1 MPFAITISDMPFCDN
16 TPQEEIER
24 RRADRMARKA
34 SRSTKKCIAKGKKRE
49 KKLEAKGKKREKK
62 LKRLMFPN
70 LTGEFDTDSPFAKH
84 FTGKRDQ

>member
-34 SRSTKKCIAKGKKRE
+34 SRATKKRIVKGKKRE
-49 KKLEAKGKKREKK
+49 KKLEK
-62 LKRLMFPN
+62 LMFPN
-70 LTGEFDTDSPFAKH
+70 LTGEFDTDSPFARH

>member
-1 MPFAITISDMPFCDN
+1 MPFAITISDMPFCDD

-34 SRSTKKCIAKGKKRE
+34 SRSTKKRIANGKKRE
-49 KKLEAKGKKREKK
+49 KKLEKK
-62 LKRLMFPN
+62 MFPN
-70 LTGEFDTDSPFAKH
+70 LTGEFDTDCPFAKH

>member
-34 SRSTKKCIAKGKKRE
+34 SRPTKKRIVKGKKLE
-49 KKLEAKGKKREKK
+49 KKLEK
-62 LKRLMFPN
+62 LMFPN
-70 LTGEFDTDSPFAKH
+70 LTGEFDTDSPFARQ

>member
-34 SRSTKKCIAKGKKRE
+34 SRSTKKCIAKRKKRE
-49 KKLEAKGKKREKK
+49 KKLE
-62 LKRLMFPN
+62 RLMFPN

>member
-34 SRSTKKCIAKGKKRE
+34 SRPTKKRIVKGKKRE
-49 KKLEAKGKKREKK
+49 KKLEK
-62 LKRLMFPN
+62 LMFPN

-84 FTGKRDQ
+84 FTGKRDE